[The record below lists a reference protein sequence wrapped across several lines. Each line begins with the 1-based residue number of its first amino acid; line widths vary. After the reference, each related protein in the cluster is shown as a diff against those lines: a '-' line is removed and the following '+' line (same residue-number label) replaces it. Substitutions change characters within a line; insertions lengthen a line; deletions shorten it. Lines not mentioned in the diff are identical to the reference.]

1 MNKIID
7 NVVRY
12 LVRHYPESS
21 ELNKTKLTK
30 LVYLIDWKYAQKYRD
45 QVTNIKWKFDH
56 YGPYVS
62 DVIEAVI
69 ADKDLS
75 INETY
80 SVFGTAKYII
90 NSNIDK
96 DLLDYGSLTS
106 QQISIIDEVILET
119 KSLYWNDFIDHVYST
134 YPIVH
139 SERYSDLNLVS
150 LAEEESR

>member
-12 LVRHYPESS
+12 LIRHYPESS

-30 LVYLIDWKYAQKYRD
+30 LVYLIDWKYAQKYRK

-69 ADKDLS
+69 ADEDLS

-80 SVFGTAKYII
+80 SAFVTAKYII

-96 DLLDYGSLTS
+96 ELLDYRSLTS
-106 QQISIIDEVILET
+106 PQISIIDEVILET

>member
-1 MNKIID
+1 MI
-7 NVVRY
+7 
-12 LVRHYPESS
+12 
-21 ELNKTKLTK
+21 T
-30 LVYLIDWKYAQKYRD
+30 
-45 QVTNIKWKFDH
+45 

-69 ADKDLS
+69 ADKELS

-80 SVFGTAKYII
+80 SAFGTAKYII

-96 DLLDYGSLTS
+96 ELLDYGSLTS